1 MLELQT
7 VTAGYGSHTVFS
19 DLSLSL
25 PDGKL
30 TVIVGPN
37 GCGKSTLFKTIV
49 GICPM
54 ISGAIY
60 LAGQPLSHLSSH
72 QIAQQI
78 AYLPQ
83 NRPIPDSTVSQLV
96 LHGRFPHL
104 AYPHRYRKEDRA
116 IAYRA
121 MEELGIANLAD
132 MPVSVLSGG
141 MRQNVYLAMALT
153 QDTPMILM
161 DEPTTF
167 LDAAHQLQ
175 TLTRIRTLVK
185 QGKTVPVVLHDL
197 SAALRIADVL
207 VVMDKGHIAASG
219 TPQAVF
225 DSGILDRV
233 FGISLKAVDTA
244 DGRQYY
250 YTERSL

>member
-1 MLELQT
+1 MLELHA
-7 VTAGYGSHTVFS
+7 VTAGYDTHTVFS

-49 GICPM
+49 GICPA
-54 ISGAIY
+54 ISGTMQ
-60 LAGQPLSHLSSH
+60 LDGQPLSRLSSR
-72 QIAQQI
+72 QIAQRI

-83 NRPIPDSTVSQLV
+83 NRPIPDSTVSQFV
-96 LHGRFPHL
+96 LHGRFPYL
-104 AYPHRYRKEDRA
+104 TYPHRYRREDHA
-116 IAYRA
+116 IAHRA

-132 MPVSVLSGG
+132 TPVSALSGG
-141 MRQNVYLAMALT
+141 IRQNVYLAMALT
-153 QDTPMILM
+153 QDTSIILM

-175 TLTRIRTLVK
+175 TLTRIRTLVE
-185 QGKTVPVVLHDL
+185 QGKTVAVVLHDL
-197 SAALRIADVL
+197 SAALRIADIL
-207 VVMDKGHIAASG
+207 VVMEKGRIAASG
-219 TPQAVF
+219 TPQSVF

-233 FGISLKAVDTA
+233 FGISLKAVDTP